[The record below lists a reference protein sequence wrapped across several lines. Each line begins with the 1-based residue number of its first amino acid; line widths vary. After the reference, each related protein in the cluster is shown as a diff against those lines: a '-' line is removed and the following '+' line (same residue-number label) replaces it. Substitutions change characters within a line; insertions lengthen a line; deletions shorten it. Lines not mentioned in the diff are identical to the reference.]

1 MRANKPSPLDKKAEL
16 LKNKKEKEKA
26 EESEEEDDEDDE
38 MDDKNQK
45 SKQPATKSTLNK
57 DIKPAVTKKEEIK
70 PKPVSQIPTGVYK
83 SKLVTNQKQEIN
95 KPKENITSTNTSGGN
110 SIRRNIL
117 EKKSQVPAK
126 PTTNTNTIPLSQ
138 NKNQIYQTQQ
148 TQPKAQ
154 PLQKPPVQ
162 QNQTHPQT
170 QPQTQSR
177 YIRKPVEQKE
187 TVSNK
192 NDNNNNNEINKNE
205 VQEKPITSNNTNNN
219 KEIEHKN
226 LKTEDFNKKE
236 KRYDINKEE
245 VKKEVRDKDNSI
257 NVKESNNTKEE
268 KAKEGI
274 LKIELPEGKKDYVT
288 EDIMRQN
295 GIEIVK
301 ISLEDQNKL
310 LEKKAET
317 EELKN

>member
-26 EESEEEDDEDDE
+26 EESEEEDDEDEEEEEDDEDDE

-95 KPKENITSTNTSGGN
+95 KPKENITSTNTSGGS

-126 PTTNTNTIPLSQ
+126 PTTNTNTTPLSQ

-154 PLQKPPVQ
+154 PLQKPLYNKIKLIHRPNHKLSQ
-162 QNQTHPQT
+162 DISENQLNK
-170 QPQTQSR
+170 
-177 YIRKPVEQKE
+177 RKQYQIKMIIIIIM
-187 TVSNK
+187 K
-192 NDNNNNNEINKNE
+192 LIKM
-205 VQEKPITSNNTNNN
+205 K
-219 KEIEHKN
+219 
-226 LKTEDFNKKE
+226 FKK
-236 KRYDINKEE
+236 
-245 VKKEVRDKDNSI
+245 S
-257 NVKESNNTKEE
+257 
-268 KAKEGI
+268 
-274 LKIELPEGKKDYVT
+274 
-288 EDIMRQN
+288 Q
-295 GIEIVK
+295 
-301 ISLEDQNKL
+301 
-310 LEKKAET
+310 
-317 EELKN
+317 